1 MKKCGKGIYITAM
14 KGFHAGADPVS
25 GDFSIES
32 SGFMIED
39 GKITC
44 PVEGFTVAGNFFQL
58 LRDIK
63 DIADDL
69 EFDVT
74 VSTFRT
80 GSPSILVDS
89 LSIAGK

>member
-1 MKKCGKGIYITAM
+1 
-14 KGFHAGADPVS
+14 
-25 GDFSIES
+25 
-32 SGFMIED
+32 MIED
-39 GKITC
+39 GKTGC

-58 LRDIK
+58 LKDIK
-63 DIADDL
+63 GIADDL